1 MKASRLIELLQ
12 KTIENHGDLDVLAY
26 NGTNECD
33 GNVHKVE
40 VHTYGLN
47 NKTQTPDENYGM
59 PYYCSGYSVLDIDKE
74 EGKDIFMK
82 QFVVLYN
89 D

>member
-26 NGTNECD
+26 NGK
-33 GNVHKVE
+33 VHKVK
-40 VHTYGLN
+40 VHAYGLN
-47 NKTQTPDENYGM
+47 DETQTPDENYGM
-59 PYYCSGYSVLDIDKE
+59 PYYCAGDSVLDIDKQD
-74 EGKDIFMK
+74 GKDVFMK

>member
-12 KTIENHGDLDVLAY
+12 KTIENHGDLDVVAY
-26 NGTNECD
+26 NRTNECD
-33 GNVHKVE
+33 GRVRKVK

-47 NKTQTPDENYGM
+47 GETQVPDEEYGM
-59 PYYCSGYSVLDIDKE
+59 PYYCAGDSVLDVDKQD
-74 EGKDIFMK
+74 GKDVFMK

>member
-26 NGTNECD
+26 NGTDECD
-33 GNVHKVE
+33 GKVRKVKVHR
-40 VHTYGLN
+40 YGM
-47 NKTQTPDENYGM
+47 DEESQVPSEDCGM
-59 PYYCSGYSVLDIDKE
+59 PYYCAGNSVLDIDKE
-74 EGKDIFMK
+74 DGKDIFMK
-82 QFVVLYN
+82 EYVVLYN